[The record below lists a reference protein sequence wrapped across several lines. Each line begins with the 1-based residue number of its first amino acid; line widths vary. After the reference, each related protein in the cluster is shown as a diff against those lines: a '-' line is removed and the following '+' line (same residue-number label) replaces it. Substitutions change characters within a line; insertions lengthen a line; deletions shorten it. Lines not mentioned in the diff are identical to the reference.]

1 LIKEKQD
8 YREALERN
16 GIHMPN
22 VDSSILTKEFMK
34 EVRAGNIYCPK
45 YDDLKVRPCPTPP
58 PAKVI
63 RQELLDYIA
72 RGE

>member
-1 LIKEKQD
+1 
-8 YREALERN
+8 
-16 GIHMPN
+16 MPN

-63 RQELLDYIA
+63 RQELIDYIA